1 MSSDI
6 TVPQKII
13 CFEKMNVQHVVCGEN
28 HSMAVI
34 GEERNMLWSWGMYKN
49 GQLGLGDV
57 QMKMNPRP
65 IQNLCAGNI
74 YAIGAG
80 SQHSVAILGEEK
92 SLAKLTQT

>member
-49 GQLGLGDV
+49 G
-57 QMKMNPRP
+57 
-65 IQNLCAGNI
+65 
-74 YAIGAG
+74 
-80 SQHSVAILGEEK
+80 
-92 SLAKLTQT
+92 